1 MLQTLFVVTVLV
13 MAMMLIRAVKGPGLF
28 NRLLAINVFGTL
40 TVLLLVLFS
49 VWFDQ
54 PNLIDIALLYA
65 LINFIGPLVILRFFE
80 GHELPEEQVRMDDFH
95 D

>member
-1 MLQTLFVVTVLV
+1 MLQVLFAVIVLV
-13 MAMMLIRAVKGPGLF
+13 MAMLLARAVMGRGLF
-28 NRLLAINVFGTL
+28 NRMLAINSFGTM
-40 TVLLLVLFS
+40 TVLLLVLLS

-54 PNLIDIALLYA
+54 YDLIDIALLYA

-80 GHELPEEQVRMDDFH
+80 GHKLPGEQVHMDDFH

>member
-1 MLQTLFVVTVLV
+1 MLQMLFVVIVLV
-13 MAMMLIRAVKGPGLF
+13 MAMLLIRAVKGSGLF
-28 NRLLAINVFGTL
+28 NRLLAINAFGTL

-54 PNLIDIALLYA
+54 HDLIDIALLYA